1 MDIYTGWIAD
11 VVAGRLFAGRFGVDK
26 GKIAFVEES
35 DETLPPDAPVYTPGF
50 VDAHVH
56 VESSLLPPCEF
67 ARAAVVHGTLAA
79 VSDPHEIAN
88 VLGVEGVQWMLDE
101 SDHTPFYF
109 NFGAPSC
116 VPATPF
122 ETAGGVF
129 DAEII
134 GKLLDDPRVR
144 YLSEVM
150 NFPAVIGGDARMAD
164 ILEQAKRRQ
173 KPIDGHSPGVAGE
186 ALHRYAQAGITTDHE
201 CSTLEEG
208 RARVREGI
216 KVLIRE
222 GSAAR
227 NFETLWP
234 LLNESPESVML
245 CHDDLHPDELH
256 DRMIETMM
264 ARAVDKGVSLM
275 NVLRA
280 ATLNPVCHYR
290 LPLGLLQ
297 AGDSADFVEL
307 KDAKSFAVL
316 RSFIGG
322 KCAAERGA
330 CKWPRRIVRPINRF
344 EALPRTPEDFKIPAR
359 PNARVRVIGAIEGE
373 LFTESILE
381 TPTVHHGLAVA
392 DPARDLLKIAVV
404 NRYAPRAPVALG
416 FVRGFGLTHGALA
429 SSVAHDS
436 HNIVAVGVSDAELC
450 RAVNAVIAH
459 KGGLVAVGPA
469 GETVL
474 PLPIAGLMSD
484 APFAQVAHTYSSLN
498 EAASALG
505 SAMRAPFMTLAFMAL
520 PVIPKLKLTDKGLFD
535 VGIFAPVDL
544 WV

>member
-35 DETLPPDAPVYTPGF
+35 TEALPKDAPCYAPGF

-88 VLGVEGVQWMLDE
+88 VLGVAGVQWMLDE
-101 SDHTPFYF
+101 ADHTPFYF

-129 DAEII
+129 DAATI

-150 NFPAVIGGDARMAD
+150 NFPAVIGGDGRMAA
-164 ILEQAKRRQ
+164 ILDEAKRRK
-173 KPIDGHSPGVAGE
+173 KPIDGHSPGVSGE
-186 ALHRYAQAGITTDHE
+186 ALRRYANAGITTDHE
-201 CSTLEEG
+201 CSTLQEG
-208 RARVREGI
+208 RDRVREGI

-227 NFETLWP
+227 NFEVLWP
-234 LLNESPESVML
+234 LLNEAPESVML

-256 DRMIETMM
+256 DRMIETLM
-264 ARAVDKGVSLM
+264 ARALDKGVPLM

-280 ATLNPVCHYR
+280 ATLNPVRHYG
-290 LPLGLLQ
+290 LPMGLLLP
-297 AGDSADFVEL
+297 GDSADFVEL
-307 KDAKSFAVL
+307 KDFSSLRVL
-316 RSFIGG
+316 RSFIAG
-322 KCAAERGA
+322 KCAAENGA
-330 CKWPRRIVRPINRF
+330 CKWPRRQVRPVNRF
-344 EALPRTPEDFKIPAR
+344 EALPRTADDFKITASGT
-359 PNARVRVIGAIEGE
+359 RVRVIGAIDGE
-373 LFTESILE
+373 LFTQSAWE
-381 TPTVHHGLAVA
+381 TPLVQDGLALS

-416 FVRGFGLTHGALA
+416 FVRGFGLKTGALA

-436 HNIVAVGVSDAELC
+436 HNIVAVGVSDADIC
-450 RAVNAVIAH
+450 RAVNAVITH
-459 KGGLVAVGPA
+459 KGGLVSVGPA

-484 APFAQVAHTYSSLN
+484 LPFEKVSQAYLALN
-498 EAASALG
+498 QAAVKLG
-505 SAMRAPFMTLAFMAL
+505 SPMRSPFMTLAFMAL
-520 PVIPKLKLTDKGLFD
+520 PVIPELKLTDKGLFD
-535 VGIFAPVDL
+535 VSTFAPTAL
-544 WV
+544 WS